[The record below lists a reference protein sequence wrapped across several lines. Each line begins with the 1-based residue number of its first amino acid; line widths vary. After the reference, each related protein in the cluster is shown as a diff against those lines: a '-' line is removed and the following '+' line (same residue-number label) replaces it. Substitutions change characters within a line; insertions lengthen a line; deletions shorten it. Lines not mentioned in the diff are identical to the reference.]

1 MRPALTFATCA
12 GVTLASLGVAAGLV
26 TSPNAA
32 PATGADARVA
42 PAALSEHTERLLLTR
57 FVLHG
62 LLLPLIDDSARPP
75 TWNDPAT
82 HLSCADPSSVTAD
95 GAAVSA
101 GAPLPGRAFTLRW
114 HLEGCLPFGSG
125 GPQLDGTAGLDVFVD
140 DEGVSAIVRYED
152 LEVRE
157 ASGATQRLHRRF
169 AVSL

>member
-1 MRPALTFATCA
+1 MRPAFTFATCA
-12 GVTLASLGVAAGLV
+12 GVTLASLGVAVGLV
-26 TSPNAA
+26 TSPDAA
-32 PATGADARVA
+32 PATGAVARPA
-42 PAALSEHTERLLLTR
+42 PAALAEHTERLLLTR

-75 TWNDPAT
+75 TWNDPAM

-114 HLEGCLPFGSG
+114 HLDGCLPFGSG
-125 GPQLDGTAGLDVFVD
+125 GPQLDGTAEFDVFVD
-140 DEGVSAIVRYED
+140 DAGLSAIVRYED
-152 LEVRE
+152 LQVRE
-157 ASGATQRLHRRF
+157 ARGATQRLHRRF